1 MLRIAVLD
9 FSACRRFG
17 STLSFVAIGIA
28 CRYPD
33 CHEGSSFWIYN
44 DLAPRPKVD
53 LLFLRRLSF
62 LNTTRMPPGGL
73 GAKGL
78 PNCSDAG
85 VHVQTGNPEKVFSFS
100 CEDPVKEN
108 HGNPKQQPKKS
119 SRGFSQRMAGRANR
133 TPRQRKGIH
142 QASRRPEPAAPR
154 AAVGGGY
161 QDLRFRGAEW
171 QANAAAALRRQK
183 PADRLPLH
191 V

>member
-85 VHVQTGNPEKVFSFS
+85 VHVQTGNPEKAFQLV
-100 CEDPVKEN
+100 
-108 HGNPKQQPKKS
+108 
-119 SRGFSQRMAGRANR
+119 
-133 TPRQRKGIH
+133 
-142 QASRRPEPAAPR
+142 SRRPCKGES
-154 AAVGGGY
+154 
-161 QDLRFRGAEW
+161 W
-171 QANAAAALRRQK
+171 QPKAAA
-183 PADRLPLH
+183 
-191 V
+191 